1 MGAFLEERFPPDI
14 NYGSGF
20 REIGAAR
27 IVQTAGGNEY
37 RSLDHPFVRCALDVE
52 FSRQRDEVI
61 ARIIDLNRRAGG
73 KFRGFRVYNYND
85 FSTNNY
91 RDTPTAFDQPMMLVS
106 AGVYQLV
113 RWYGDSNLATCARRL
128 IRKPADGT
136 VLVGVAGAAYPTG
149 QWSVDITTGRVTM
162 AANKSRSITGIT
174 KASQAV
180 LTVGT
185 NSFAVGESVAIS
197 GVAGMT
203 QINGLRAL
211 ITAKPSSTTIQVA
224 INSVLFSDYVNS
236 GTVQTQPIGGESVTA
251 GCVFDIPMRFDVD
264 LSGTFIGPGILGTT
278 ASLTEILNP

>member
-1 MGAFLEERFPPDI
+1 MAAFLEERFPPDI

-20 REIGAAR
+20 RDIGAVR
-27 IVQTAGGNEY
+27 VTTTAGGDEY
-37 RSLDHPFVRCALDVE
+37 RSLDHPFARCALDVE

-61 ARIIDLNRRAGG
+61 ARIIDLNRRANG
-73 KFRGFRVYNYND
+73 KYRGFRVYNYND

-91 RDTPTAFDQPMMLVS
+91 RDTPTAFDQPMSLVS
-106 AGVYQLV
+106 AGVYQLM
-113 RWYGDSNLATCARRL
+113 RWYGNPADATCARRR
-128 IRKPADGT
+128 IRKPAAGS
-136 VLVGVAGAAYPTG
+136 VAVGVGGAALPSA
-149 QWSVDITTGRVTM
+149 QWSVDTTTGLITL

-185 NSFAVGESVAIS
+185 NTFAVGESVVVT

-211 ITAKPSSTTIQVA
+211 VTAKPSSSTIQVA
-224 INSVLFSDYVNS
+224 INSALFSDYLNS
-236 GTVQTQPIGGESVTA
+236 GTVQTQPAAGESVTA

-264 LSGTFIGPGILGTT
+264 LSGSFIGPGILGTT
-278 ASLTEILNP
+278 ATLTEILNP